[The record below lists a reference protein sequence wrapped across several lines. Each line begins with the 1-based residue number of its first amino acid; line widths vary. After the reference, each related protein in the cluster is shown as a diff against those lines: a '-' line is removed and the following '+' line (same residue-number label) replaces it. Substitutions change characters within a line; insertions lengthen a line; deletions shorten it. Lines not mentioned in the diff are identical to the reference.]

1 MTSKLSWYVA
11 RSSGL
16 IAWVLITA
24 SIMWGLAL
32 SSRLVRRRGIP
43 AWLLAL
49 HKYLGT
55 LSIVF
60 VAVHVG
66 ALAADKY
73 VSFGWAELF
82 VPMVAKWRPGPTA
95 WGIVGMYLLIAIQ
108 ATSWLMRHM
117 PRAVWHTVH
126 MSSIALFVS
135 GTIHGFQAGADRSNR
150 LIQWSAL
157 VGGMLVVTLL
167 MFRLLTRSE
176 RGSRTR
182 RSRTTTRTSATHS
195 PTPHP
200 MADVTSN

>member
-1 MTSKLSWYVA
+1 MLAMTSKLSWYVA

-32 SSRLVRRRGIP
+32 SSRLVRRRGVP

-60 VAVHVG
+60 VAIHVL
-66 ALAADKY
+66 ALAADKF

-82 VPMVAKWRPGPTA
+82 VPMAAKWRPGPTA

-126 MSSIALFVS
+126 MSSIALFVA

-157 VGGMLVVTLL
+157 AGGMLVVTLL

-182 RSRTTTRTSATHS
+182 RSRASTTQA

>member
-1 MTSKLSWYVA
+1 MLAMTTKLSWYVA

-16 IAWVLITA
+16 IAWVLVTA

-49 HKYLGT
+49 HRYLGT
-55 LSIVF
+55 LSVVF
-60 VAVHVG
+60 VAIHVG

-82 VPMVAKWRPGPTA
+82 VPMVSKWRPGPTA
-95 WGIVGMYLLIAIQ
+95 WGIVGLYLLVAIQ
-108 ATSWLMRHM
+108 ATSWLMRRM

-126 MSSIALFVS
+126 MSSIVLFVS
-135 GTIHGFQAGADRSNR
+135 ATIHGFQAGADRSNR
-150 LIQWSAL
+150 LVQWSAL

-167 MFRLLTRSE
+167 LFRLLTRSE
-176 RGSRTR
+176 RGSRARRRGSGTTQAL
-182 RSRTTTRTSATHS
+182 RSR
-195 PTPHP
+195 P